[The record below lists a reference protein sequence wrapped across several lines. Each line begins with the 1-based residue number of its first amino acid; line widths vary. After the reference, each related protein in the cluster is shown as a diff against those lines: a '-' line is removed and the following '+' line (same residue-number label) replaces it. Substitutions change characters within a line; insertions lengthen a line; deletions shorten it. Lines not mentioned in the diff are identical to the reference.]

1 MPTFNLN
8 GVCDIIVMGCAE
20 SREKIVI
27 SSFSLSFTKS
37 PLPLYI
43 YPNSDGIGPY
53 TIKTPKSSPKSSITT
68 SVTTSL
74 ITSPVPSP
82 ASSPT
87 NATTVATSYVSRL
100 TSIAHRKFSMF
111 SEFPKNVQTEILHHI
126 DKELRKQ

>member
-1 MPTFNLN
+1 
-8 GVCDIIVMGCAE
+8 MGCAE
-20 SREKIVI
+20 SREKITV
-27 SSFSLSFTKS
+27 SSFSFTKS

-68 SVTTSL
+68 SVTTSVTTSL

-82 ASSPT
+82 KNVSPT

-111 SEFPKNVQTEILHHI
+111 NEFPKNVQTEILHHI

>member
-1 MPTFNLN
+1 M
-8 GVCDIIVMGCAE
+8 IVMGCAE
-20 SREKIVI
+20 SREKITV
-27 SSFSLSFTKS
+27 SSFSSTKS

-68 SVTTSL
+68 SVTVSL
-74 ITSPVPSP
+74 ITSP
-82 ASSPT
+82 ASSPKNVSPA

-111 SEFPKNVQTEILHHI
+111 NEFPKNVQTEILHHI